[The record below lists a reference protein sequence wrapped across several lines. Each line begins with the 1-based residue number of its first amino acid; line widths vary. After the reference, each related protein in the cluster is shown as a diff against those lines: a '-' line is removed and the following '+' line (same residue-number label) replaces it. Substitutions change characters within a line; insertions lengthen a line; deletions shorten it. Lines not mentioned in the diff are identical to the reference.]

1 MLRFVTAGESH
12 GPALTAVIDG
22 MPAGLAL
29 TAEAI
34 NHDLAR
40 RQIGYG
46 RGKRMEIEKDQAE
59 ILSGVR
65 FAKTLGTPISLLIHN
80 LDWPNWQQKMSPAR
94 TLKSSAIPITEP
106 RPGHADLPG
115 ALKFDQKDIRNILER
130 ASARETTTRVA
141 VGAVCRSF
149 LAAFGIQIN
158 SYVTEIGGI
167 CIPCSSLDLKTRFV
181 LAEQSDLRCVC
192 PESEKKIKK
201 RIDAC
206 RRKGDSLG
214 GVFEVVAT
222 GLPVGLGSYSQWDT
236 RLDGRLA
243 QAVMS
248 IQAIKG
254 VEIGL
259 GFESARI
266 SGSCVHDEI
275 FHAANRG
282 FFRKTN
288 NAGGIEGGISNGEP
302 LIIRAAMKP
311 IATLYSPLH
320 SVDII
325 TKKPVK
331 AAVER
336 SDICRV
342 PSAAV
347 IGEAMVAMELSKIML
362 EKFGGDSMREIKK
375 NYKAYTSHIV
385 KF

>member
-1 MLRFVTAGESH
+1 MLRFITAGESH

-22 MPAGLAL
+22 IPAGLTL
-29 TAEAI
+29 KAEAI

-46 RGKRMEIEKDQAE
+46 RGKRMEIEKDQAD

-94 TLKSSAIPITEP
+94 PPKSSAIPITEP

-115 ALKFDQKDIRNILER
+115 ALKYDQKDIRNILER

-149 LAAFGIQIN
+149 LSAFGIQIN

-167 CIPCSSLDLKTRFV
+167 SIPCSSLDMKTRFV
-181 LAEQSDLRCVC
+181 RADKSDLRCVC
-192 PESEKKIKK
+192 PETENKIKR

-206 RRKGDSLG
+206 KRKGDSLG
-214 GVFEVVAT
+214 GIFEVVAT
-222 GLPVGLGSYSQWDT
+222 GLPVGLGSYSQWDK

-266 SGSCVHDEI
+266 RGSCVHDEI
-275 FHAANRG
+275 FHATHRG
-282 FFRKTN
+282 FFRRTN

-302 LIIRAAMKP
+302 IIIRAAMKP

-347 IGEAMVAMELSKIML
+347 IGEAMVAMELAKIML
-362 EKFGGDSMREIKK
+362 EKFGGDSMREIKI
-375 NYKAYTSHIV
+375 NYKSYTSHIL